1 LESPVKLEK
10 LKNILDEETKKRKF
24 EIQVDDEYQTS
35 GNQDPKIL
43 LTTAHDP
50 SDRLQRFA
58 KELRFIF
65 PNSQR
70 INRGTQTL
78 GQIGK
83 KFF

>member
-1 LESPVKLEK
+1 
-10 LKNILDEETKKRKF
+10 
-24 EIQVDDEYQTS
+24 VDDEYQTS

-50 SDRLQRFA
+50 SDRLKRFS

-83 KFF
+83 KF